1 MNKGSQDQANRL
13 KEEAGQGRE
22 PKETG
27 ENPRGAANKGLT
39 VEQYNDL

>member
-13 KEEAGQGRE
+13 KEEVGQGRE
-22 PKETG
+22 PKET
-27 ENPRGAANKGLT
+27 ANKGLT